1 MGCTAFLDEVDSV
14 TGGVNVTAAVFNLKL
29 QSERSFFGSGVFETT
44 AVVVAVFVAAYVVV
58 PDPTGTQHAQDLS
71 EYSVYAQWR
80 WAMLILIA
88 DLGFTLAVIVHQ
100 LIECWRGSDV
110 LWLVL
115 LMFAPW
121 APVARQ
127 VFLTF
132 AAWSRVRTMMR
143 ARMVSNT
150 LTAVLREGFYLG
162 YPGLSMGTV
171 GVHFFHMKALPVPS
185 VPSNLLQDQRG
196 RTGTS
201 QDIIPQIEKALARS
215 SGLPLTKSALRRGPQ
230 IADTS
235 GVRFWFFKHLSRMDL
250 LALRWSLKPIVPLE
264 DPFSH
269 RWTEQGEEEPSRWT
283 RLLMWPN
290 PQTCAKDVRD
300 PSPVW
305 RPLPIKRVRI
315 LDVIDVLQPGGTV
328 SEQRLLVLQ
337 THSVCRRCVMAVRAT
352 VETFLESNR
361 RQHSGARVATWFKA
375 VDEVKW
381 YGGVT
386 PCLEMMWECCF
397 ADNSGLRVEGDSR
410 TEDSPCRQPVSSTDM
425 TSWFLLFLFL
435 VTRSLLDY
443 AHSLSRVNNTVRSHL
458 KPTPFWNLF
467 WDSMRSKLSRASPMG
482 SMSKVLSDRTVEQLM
497 EDALADTVD
506 KHVGNVVKELCE
518 TFIDPSDYPPSK
530 SDCIG
535 LARLCDVDSC
545 ILHQPKSLITF
556 TMTSR
561 PPQRR
566 PAPHRPPLPQ

>member
-185 VPSNLLQDQRG
+185 
-196 RTGTS
+196 
-201 QDIIPQIEKALARS
+201 
-215 SGLPLTKSALRRGPQ
+215 
-230 IADTS
+230 
-235 GVRFWFFKHLSRMDL
+235 
-250 LALRWSLKPIVPLE
+250 
-264 DPFSH
+264 
-269 RWTEQGEEEPSRWT
+269 
-283 RLLMWPN
+283 
-290 PQTCAKDVRD
+290 
-300 PSPVW
+300 
-305 RPLPIKRVRI
+305 
-315 LDVIDVLQPGGTV
+315 PGGTV

-337 THSVCRRCVMAVRAT
+337 THSVCR
-352 VETFLESNR
+352 
-361 RQHSGARVATWFKA
+361 
-375 VDEVKW
+375 
-381 YGGVT
+381 
-386 PCLEMMWECCF
+386 
-397 ADNSGLRVEGDSR
+397 
-410 TEDSPCRQPVSSTDM
+410 
-425 TSWFLLFLFL
+425 
-435 VTRSLLDY
+435 
-443 AHSLSRVNNTVRSHL
+443 RVNNTVRSHL

-545 ILHQPKSLITF
+545 ILHQPKSLIT
-556 TMTSR
+556 
-561 PPQRR
+561 
-566 PAPHRPPLPQ
+566 